1 MNPVFC
7 FLFFFF
13 IFILDLRKGTEF
25 RFSFLGYSAFMGNN
39 NDNNDRY
46 SLIHYGLILNYG
58 PLYISLPNLPPDLFD
73 ALLQQRASIIKI
85 ATHKTRLHRLW
96 SYTLQSWLLRVVRQ
110 FAYYYRLLNA
120 VQSAPMAMQFT
131 TPKYRPFCLYFN
143 TFSHWTTLSYS
154 IPTVSLIT
162 FKWDDSLAIVFSA
175 TSYKF
180 AYHK

>member
-1 MNPVFC
+1 VSFPLELIASFKCFNFYYKIGMKPVFC

-39 NDNNDRY
+39 NDKNDRY
-46 SLIHYGLILNYG
+46 SLIHYDLILNYG
-58 PLYISLPNLPPDLFD
+58 PLYISLPNLSPDLFD

-96 SYTLQSWLLRVVRQ
+96 SYTLRSWLLRVVRQ

-120 VQSAPMAMQFT
+120 VQSAPCNLPLQNT
-131 TPKYRPFCLYFN
+131 VPFVYI
-143 TFSHWTTLSYS
+143 S
-154 IPTVSLIT
+154 IHFLI
-162 FKWDDSLAIVFSA
+162 KHL
-175 TSYKF
+175 
-180 AYHK
+180 